1 MASLNLYKRQEKLVS
16 QKKRV
21 PTCLRI
27 LYIASFMLLG
37 MFFYIPTITL
47 LEYFKASS
55 TIPLIPSSPICTTS
69 QQHLSLT
76 EPTTAITNKYN
87 LVTMWVN
94 HPFHVDSTK
103 IVINKYADVAE
114 LKKLVREEMKPAL
127 DQDSLGKVLLL
138 TRSHGRIKPDTLVK
152 DIKLGK
158 KEKLIIYIDN
168 FDFRLHLKSLTKNQL
183 HLQVNKPLCL
193 KTNEA
198 FISVAR
204 LLIGEFS
211 QEDIIVLKKNLCGWS
226 IESWS

>member
-168 FDFRLHLKSLTKNQL
+168 FGIIDIDILKKCIETKNVEAL
-183 HLQVNKPLCL
+183 ESGKYSSIDNNDGKGVFKLIR
-193 KTNEA
+193 TN
-198 FISVAR
+198 
-204 LLIGEFS
+204 
-211 QEDIIVLKKNLCGWS
+211 
-226 IESWS
+226 